1 MWHIVTGCEGCLINI
16 MLAFLQQKQFSTDKR
31 EAAICKLEK
40 KQKRKS
46 IARFSISV
54 LPADWHIFFLGAVTR
69 LCDDDFTFEC
79 FTTECFTLWAEI
91 PE

>member
-1 MWHIVTGCEGCLINI
+1 MSDKYNASLSATKTI
-16 MLAFLQQKQFSTDKR
+16 FSIDKR
-31 EAAICKLEK
+31 EVAICKLEK
-40 KQKRKS
+40 IQKRKS
-46 IARFSISV
+46 IAIFSISV

-91 PE
+91 PA

>member
-40 KQKRKS
+40 IQKRKS
-46 IARFSISV
+46 STTFSV
-54 LPADWHIFFLGAVTR
+54 LPADWHIFFLGAVRR
-69 LCDDDFTFEC
+69 LCGDDFTFEC
-79 FTTECFTLWAEI
+79 FTTECFALWAEI
-91 PE
+91 PA

>member
-1 MWHIVTGCEGCLINI
+1 MWHIVTGCERCSINI
-16 MLAFLQQKQFSTDKR
+16 MPVFLHKTNFTIDKR

-40 KQKRKS
+40 IQKRKS
-46 IARFSISV
+46 IATFSISV
-54 LPADWHIFFLGAVTR
+54 LPADWRIFFLGAATR

-91 PE
+91 PA